1 MKKAQFKI
9 FKKKVGF
16 VIALLVVIGVFINSC
31 NKKEESEIIPKKDI
45 FTCKVGGVQWLPTSF
60 YAGLSDIL
68 FGLSGTSS
76 DGSSVDISIEKK
88 DFVAGKT
95 ITLSEILAGG
105 ANAQLQAGYNIG
117 GIFYT
122 PFEGSIKIS
131 SVSNNRAIGIFSFKA
146 YDNNNTADVKVITD
160 GIFNVYIN
168 KE

>member
-1 MKKAQFKI
+1 MA
-9 FKKKVGF
+9 F
-16 VIALLVVIGVFINSC
+16 VIVLLAVIGVFISSC
-31 NKKEESEIIPKKDI
+31 SKKEEPEIIPEIDI
-45 FTCKVGGVQWLPTSF
+45 FTCKVGGIQWLPTSF
-60 YAGLSDIL
+60 YGGLSDIL

-76 DGSSVDISIEKK
+76 NGSSVDISIEKK

-95 ITLSEILAGG
+95 ISLSEILAGG

-122 PFEGSIKIS
+122 PFEGSITIS
-131 SVSNNRAIGIFSFKA
+131 SVSNNRAIGVFSFKA

-160 GIFNVYIN
+160 GVFNVYIN

>member
-1 MKKAQFKI
+1 MKKIHFKI
-9 FKKKVGF
+9 FKKKVAF
-16 VIALLVVIGVFINSC
+16 VIVLLAVIGVFISSC
-31 NKKEESEIIPKKDI
+31 SKKEEPEIIPEINI
-45 FTCKVGGVQWLPTSF
+45 FTCKVGGIQWLPTSF
-60 YAGLSDIL
+60 YGGLSDIL

-76 DGSSVDISIEKK
+76 NGSSVDISIEKK

-95 ITLSEILAGG
+95 ISLSEILAGG

-122 PFEGSIKIS
+122 PFEGSITIS
-131 SVSNNRAIGIFSFKA
+131 SVSNNRAIGVFSFKA

-160 GIFNVYIN
+160 GVFNVYIN